1 MRPSSK
7 TKWASYFASKSFA
20 ISSNSFSLKL
30 ATYKTFESVADMDTA
45 VEEHIAAHYYDL
57 TESER
62 SIVFKLA
69 SHILEHPGASHL
81 KDATIAAAFE
91 IRTNTVYR
99 AISKLESLGIVK
111 KETTVKSKGGQGAAS
126 TLFALQ
132 CPSVEMLKSL
142 VRVRLKRNNLKTNH
156 LNLLSSKQANNIMS
170 LGKWISFASW
180 KEKGIH
186 ERVPSNA
193 THFMHSMP
201 IQDELKDQLHKCILA
216 TKMNDIRDFV
226 NGVIN
231 YQ

>member
-1 MRPSSK
+1 
-7 TKWASYFASKSFA
+7 
-20 ISSNSFSLKL
+20 
-30 ATYKTFESVADMDTA
+30 MDTA

-62 SIVFKLA
+62 AIVFKLA
-69 SHILEHPGASHL
+69 SHSLEHPGACHL
-81 KDATIAAAFE
+81 KAATIAAALE
-91 IRTNTVYR
+91 ISIKTVYR

-170 LGKWISFASW
+170 LGK
-180 KEKGIH
+180 
-186 ERVPSNA
+186 
-193 THFMHSMP
+193 
-201 IQDELKDQLHKCILA
+201 
-216 TKMNDIRDFV
+216 
-226 NGVIN
+226 
-231 YQ
+231 